1 MLQQENVALIYIYFT
16 IKMIKVR
23 NTTRYS
29 ASEAWGYGIRNAV
42 NNGDKE
48 FAQELISSYFSL
60 SLYSTSSFLM
70 GWNVNQ
76 QTGAV
81 LKNSVEKN
89 SLK

>member
-1 MLQQENVALIYIYFT
+1 M
-16 IKMIKVR
+16 
-23 NTTRYS
+23 
-29 ASEAWGYGIRNAV
+29 